1 VSVTLD
7 VDDEPTPGL
16 AADGRPDPA
25 YAAALGLVPA
35 SAGRRSAAFA
45 LDAAVWAVL
54 ALPGL
59 IGTALLLGA
68 VAEAG
73 DAVGAA
79 ASGAVAF
86 PLVLIAV
93 SQLLLLAFGLTQL
106 VLHGRTGR
114 TLGKACF
121 GIRSVGVAGFGPA
134 GFWRITLRALVL
146 WAAQVLLPF
155 VGPAVLFASSGWDPE
170 RRGRS
175 WLDRMGGCYALDVR
189 AGLDPFDARA
199 LRHARRE
206 AARPPA
212 AAARALPSLASDR
225 APDEHTFIPAARSSS
240 AVVASGI
247 GEWQPPVLAAAE
259 ALPAPAPAATATP
272 APAARPAPASPQRTP
287 SPSAATGAFVL
298 RFDDGTQVAA
308 APRGLLG
315 RAPADVAGRPPAES
329 AGGTPA
335 VLVPL
340 SDDSMRISKTHAE
353 FGVTDGRF
361 WVADRA
367 SKNGTVVELPGGAE
381 RSLGAGERIELPV
394 GSAVRLGGRRF
405 TVERSTQA

>member
-1 VSVTLD
+1 V
-7 VDDEPTPGL
+7 
-16 AADGRPDPA
+16 
-25 YAAALGLVPA
+25 
-35 SAGRRSAAFA
+35 
-45 LDAAVWAVL
+45 
-54 ALPGL
+54 
-59 IGTALLLGA
+59 
-68 VAEAG
+68 
-73 DAVGAA
+73 
-79 ASGAVAF
+79 
-86 PLVLIAV
+86 
-93 SQLLLLAFGLTQL
+93 AFGLTQL

-114 TLGKACF
+114 TLGKAAF

-170 RRGRS
+170 QRGRS
-175 WLDRMGGCYALDVR
+175 WLDRIGGCYALDVR
-189 AGLDPFDARA
+189 GGLDPFDARA
-199 LRHARRE
+199 LRHARRQ
-206 AARPPA
+206 AARPPTTA
-212 AAARALPSLASDR
+212 TRALPSLASDR

-240 AVVASGI
+240 AVVASGL
-247 GEWQPPVLAAAE
+247 GEWQPPVLAGPA
-259 ALPAPAPAATATP
+259 PAPAPAAAP
-272 APAARPAPASPQRTP
+272 APATAQAPGAPPASASTPGTP
-287 SPSAATGAFVL
+287 SRPLPAGAFVL
-298 RFDDGTQVAA
+298 RFDDGTAVAA

-315 RAPADVAGRPPAES
+315 RAPAEVAGRTH
-329 AGGTPA
+329 AGAAPRTPA

-405 TVERSTQA
+405 TVERSTQG

>member
-1 VSVTLD
+1 MSVTLD

-25 YAAALGLVPA
+25 YAAALGLLPA
-35 SAGRRSAAFA
+35 PAGRRSAAFA
-45 LDAAVWAVL
+45 LDAAVWVVL
-54 ALPGL
+54 ALPGV
-59 IGTALLLGA
+59 IGTVLLLAA

-73 DAVGAA
+73 DAVGAV
-79 ASGAVAF
+79 ASGAVAL

-93 SQLLLLAFGLTQL
+93 SQVLLVAFGLTQL

-114 TLGKACF
+114 TLGKAAF

-170 RRGRS
+170 AARAQLARSDRRMLRARRAGRPRPVRRTAAPARAAGGGAPAGRRQSCAAVARQRPCSGRAHLHPGGEVEFRRGR
-175 WLDRMGGCYALDVR
+175 VR
-189 AGLDPFDARA
+189 ARGV
-199 LRHARRE
+199 
-206 AARPPA
+206 
-212 AAARALPSLASDR
+212 AAARARRSRAAGAIGTRPVIAVGRRCVR
-225 APDEHTFIPAARSSS
+225 APLRRRHR
-240 AVVASGI
+240 GR
-247 GEWQPPVLAAAE
+247 GGAE
-259 ALPAPAPAATATP
+259 
-272 APAARPAPASPQRTP
+272 R
-287 SPSAATGAFVL
+287 
-298 RFDDGTQVAA
+298 
-308 APRGLLG
+308 LLG
-315 RAPADVAGRPPAES
+315 RAPADVAGRTTAEV
-329 AGGTPA
+329 AGRSPA

-381 RSLGAGERIELPV
+381 RSLGAGERIDLPV

-405 TVERSTQA
+405 TVERSTQG